1 MSYNYLE
8 SGIEETT
15 IPSSEHGRKK
25 DNFLHLPMM
34 NLRILMESR
43 HG

>member
-8 SGIEETT
+8 SRNRIDN
-15 IPSSEHGRKK
+15 ILSSETLVIKK
-25 DNFLHLPMM
+25 IKFHLPMM